1 MSMGWLAAG
10 VLGQL
15 GPVLKSAGGLAMCI
29 SYMGTSL
36 KAGFSGAG
44 LALES
49 VVMGLGPRFWVH
61 RGQLGARDQR
71 SVLPSESAGAHW
83 EH

>member
-1 MSMGWLAAG
+1 MFMGWLAAG

-29 SYMGTSL
+29 SYMGTRL
-36 KAGFSGAG
+36 KVGFTGAG

-49 VVMGLGPRFWVH
+49 VVMGLIPRFWVH
-61 RGQLGARDQR
+61 RGHLGARDQW

-83 EH
+83 QY